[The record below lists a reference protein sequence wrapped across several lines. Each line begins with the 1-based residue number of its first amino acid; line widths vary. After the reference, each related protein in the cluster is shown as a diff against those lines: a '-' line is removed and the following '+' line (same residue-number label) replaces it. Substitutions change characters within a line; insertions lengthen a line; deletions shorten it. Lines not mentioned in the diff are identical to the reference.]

1 MITCFISKLAVKH
14 VKYYY
19 KDKLSH
25 KTDLQGIQ
33 SILSYYKY
41 ILLVWHI
48 IIPLHFNYIPTSIV
62 CTQMWSY
69 FVNIDNLCM
78 QVDNYNYYALIDV
91 LCQFS
96 I

>member
-33 SILSYYKY
+33 SLLSYYKY
-41 ILLVWHI
+41 IIPI
-48 IIPLHFNYIPTSIV
+48 IVICTCKKYSVSLTYYHSSSLQLHPYLYGMYTNVIIF
-62 CTQMWSY
+62 C
-69 FVNIDNLCM
+69 
-78 QVDNYNYYALIDV
+78 
-91 LCQFS
+91 
-96 I
+96 